1 MKTYTL
7 KLIDELGNV
16 YYTIEEADYK
26 KMRKI
31 VSTWRKE
38 RRNIKIE
45 GEPTVFKCPNGEEL
59 WVYET

>member
-31 VSTWRKE
+31 VSTWRKV

-45 GEPTVFKCPNGEEL
+45 GDTIVFKCPNGEEL

>member
-1 MKTYTL
+1 MKMYSL

-16 YYTIEEADYK
+16 YYTIDGADYK
-26 KMRKI
+26 RMRKI
-31 VSTWRKE
+31 VTTWRNS

-45 GEPTVFKCPNGEEL
+45 GETLVFKCPSGEEL